1 MGFWMGNSRM
11 KWGTFQYV
19 MLENSWKSIWLLF
32 RIWSTHDMVG
42 VPTWK
47 YLTLQHMRIK
57 PNKWGYSITNENVDL
72 PWSNV
77 EINGVSRGS
86 SNLHEKK
93 REGSPKFSEQLAN
106 CNDQQIIRK
115 DLKYFIKWPRINIW
129 WRYIIYI
136 YSLPSGKLT

>member
-1 MGFWMGNSRM
+1 
-11 KWGTFQYV
+11 
-19 MLENSWKSIWLLF
+19 
-32 RIWSTHDMVG
+32 
-42 VPTWK
+42 
-47 YLTLQHMRIK
+47 MRIK

-136 YSLPSGKLT
+136 VYPPVN